1 MGFLDKIKKAL
12 AGEKDKAGDTKV
24 ATIKGK
30 TKVNEAAAKT
40 ETKVNEAAA
49 KTETK
54 VNEAAEKS
62 KRVADKADKG
72 LDDASDA

>member
-24 ATIKGK
+24 ATSKGK
-30 TKVNEAAAKT
+30 
-40 ETKVNEAAA
+40 TKVNEAAA